1 MNNNIHWFPGHMK
14 KAINQIS
21 EKLKMIDVVIEIC
34 DARIPFSSLNKQLEN
49 AIKDKPKLLIFSKC
63 DLADENQIR
72 LWEKYYQDK
81 SYLTLAANLNN
92 KNQIETII
100 NKIQYLAKPKI
111 DKLLKKGIKNYP
123 IKTMII
129 GIPNVGKSTLINL
142 LSKRKAAKVENKPGL
157 TRSQQW
163 IKIDQNI
170 YLLDTPG
177 ILPTYYENEEIA
189 TKIALIGSIRQD
201 IVPLDK
207 LVNNLIDFL
216 KEFYPNSLQNRYKIE
231 NIDIKNEDILKQI
244 CINRSFKKENDVYDF
259 QKAKITL
266 LNEFKDGLLG
276 RVCLDRCDID
286 G

>member
-81 SYLTLAANLNN
+81 SYLTLAVNLNN

-100 NKIQYLAKPKI
+100 NKIQYLVKPKI

-276 RVCLDRCDID
+276 RFCLDRCDID

>member
-81 SYLTLAANLNN
+81 SYLTLAVNLNN

-216 KEFYPNSLQNRYKIE
+216 REFYPNSLQNRYKIE
-231 NIDIKNEDILKQI
+231 NIYIKNEDILKQI

-276 RVCLDRCDID
+276 RFCLDRCDID

>member
-81 SYLTLAANLNN
+81 SYLTLAVNLNN

-216 KEFYPNSLQNRYKIE
+216 REFYPNSLQNRYKIE
-231 NIDIKNEDILKQI
+231 NIYIKNEDILKQI

-259 QKAKITL
+259 QKAKIIL
-266 LNEFKDGLLG
+266 LNEFKDGLLCQF
-276 RVCLDRCDID
+276 CLDRCDID

>member
-49 AIKDKPKLLIFSKC
+49 TIKDKPKLLIFSKC

-81 SYLTLAANLNN
+81 SYLTLAVNLNN

-100 NKIQYLAKPKI
+100 NKIQYLAKPKL
-111 DKLLKKGIKNYP
+111 DKLLKKGIKNDP
-123 IKTMII
+123 IKPMII

-276 RVCLDRCDID
+276 RFCLDRCDID